1 MKANQQHKH
10 FEQYYP
16 KLLAEAILKSLFS
29 GLIVGFA
36 AAFVTSVATWITG
49 GWWIALVTFGV
60 VTAIASVIYF
70 FFRYRPT
77 VKDNARRLDG
87 LGLEERL
94 ITMIELEGD
103 DSYMATLQR
112 TDAKESL
119 SKLEKKSI
127 KFVFPRKVFVALAI
141 SAFLGSGMTTVAV
154 LGDAGLLPGG
164 DEIIKEILPEERE
177 VYVAVTYL
185 VEDGGEILGEA
196 DQLILIGS
204 NAETVTA
211 VPFDGYQFVGW
222 DDGGSRP
229 TRQERK
235 VNEDFIVMAI
245 FEPIQEE
252 GEGDGDGDGQDGP
265 ADEDAPPGDQPGEQS
280 QNGNPGAPSDQ
291 PTEDPGQSGGG
302 KYDDFNQIIDGK
314 TYYRDLLESYK
325 DIIKDYLEEN
335 GDSLTEEEKKII
347 EAYIGIV

>member
-1 MKANQQHKH
+1 MKANQQSKH

-36 AAFVTSVATWITG
+36 AAFVTSIATWITG
-49 GWWIALVTFGV
+49 GWWIALVTFGT
-60 VTAIASVIYF
+60 VTAIASVLYYF
-70 FFRYRPT
+70 LRYRPS

-112 TDAKESL
+112 DDAKATL
-119 SKLEKKSI
+119 AKLEKKSI
-127 KFVFPRKVFVALAI
+127 KFVFPKQVLVALAI
-141 SAFLGSGMTTVAV
+141 SAFLGSGMTTVSV
-154 LGDAGLLPGG
+154 LGDMGLLPDGG
-164 DEIIKEILPEERE
+164 EIIKDIIPEERE

-185 VEDGGEILGEA
+185 VEDGGEILGES

-204 NAETVTA
+204 NAEVVTA

-265 ADEDAPPGDQPGEQS
+265 ADEDAPPGDQPGEANPDGS
-280 QNGNPGAPSDQ
+280 PGNPSDQ
-291 PTEDPGQSGGG
+291 PNENPGQSGGG
-302 KYDDFNQIIDGK
+302 KYDDFNQIIDGE

-325 DIIKDYLEEN
+325 EQIKDYLEEY
-335 GDSLTEEEKKII
+335 GDSLTEEQKKII
-347 EAYIGIV
+347 ESYIGVV